1 MLARAL
7 AHPRCQLGRR
17 GLALLL
23 NAAAS
28 ETVALPDCGG
38 AIVSGH
44 SAVLRCPPLVRDV
57 LLCWDLWDRLSD
69 ELLDLLLDGLLSFL
83 APANP
88 HRLLNANRL
97 QRLGTVRSLLFA
109 CADRV
114 LSGGL
119 GGGSGGSGGRLP
131 SGRAVDRLAALLS
144 ACIGRPASF
153 PDLACLCNC
162 VLLLHPPASTY
173 VCFDANKFYFSL
185 RPFSGGGA
193 GAPSDDVIVGASL
206 SAGSASRSSRSAS
219 AESSAA
225 AAATAALATAGSHGN
240 GNNSSN
246 NNNNNNDNGADSS
259 GDSEGGDDSDG
270 GVADSPSFGERPEQ
284 QQQPDVLEGTA
295 TSRQERELF
304 RKFYAENTAPEEA
317 EDGDGDGENGEDGEG
332 EGEGDGEGEMAAG
345 MAAASPDVAEDAT
358 GSQLTAEQPP
368 AAAIIEESQQQQQ
381 LQQKQKKKEK
391 QKSSKSSTLVSD
403 RAAQGDSAAPHRL
416 LGALIG
422 LVTEIVRGLA
432 DTQLEQVLSHGLS
445 LESILALALHPSAE
459 VRVRVAQ
466 LFAVYATRA
475 AQARSLSSRLADLKA
490 FVLTGNQLRQF
501 PASQQLWSVAA
512 GLVLGSSAPVP
523 VDQPCEALAAFWKR
537 PATSLQRR
545 SVPLLLSLLEQSA
558 HSGRMFYY
566 GVSLI
571 RQLLHNSGPEWTGL
585 MIESGLVEAIVN
597 GLCAF
602 YSGAAVPAAASTSSA
617 DESADAD
624 DADDVESANFSLRV
638 LGEVELAMASV
649 AAHLFYSPDPMHSR
663 LFDDL
668 LRLFASLDAR
678 MIGRHGCA
686 SEAGEAPRHV
696 LLHMLLAVLH
706 RLFASSG
713 RPAAELMPFEQQLAG
728 KRSSLQLAE
737 SLNPLQFVES
747 QKLRDLAAIAEAV
760 TASSELTLSMTASTS
775 SVTQQQQ
782 QQFTASGVTNPVD
795 MQSST
800 SAASASLL
808 SFGGGSGGVGGGGSV
823 SETGRT
829 AELSARLR
837 RLLPAVIDT
846 LILLPP
852 LEGRLTHSVRL
863 AAVFERSVFELLLRG
878 LSECLAKR
886 RPVQWHQLMLQSRDV
901 LKVQLYRLLVH
912 LVSPASAP
920 EQRLFAVHTLAAENR
935 ARDLL
940 RLCCLASG
948 QAVASA
954 DWGPAAGLS
963 NLYGLL
969 SDMLGLPDLQYSSVR
984 DDLVNLL
991 NVLREAGAES
1001 ADPAAR
1007 ADARRAWQ
1015 LGQAEAAQAFASARQ
1030 SSLEAWMAR
1039 LRAEAGKLSHLA
1051 MDVTRLVVA
1060 AQNAQRK
1067 RLLDDMKVRLAS
1079 NVDVKRRWLNLATQ
1093 LTHEQAVWHRP
1104 SSDVPPSWQID
1115 PTEGPSRVRVRLK
1128 RCHTGL
1134 AAKFFKQSA
1143 KWKATWDPAA
1153 GPLAF
1158 LFREDRLTEDASATL
1173 FQLHRN
1179 DKIRL
1184 NRRCLSVAASA
1195 ETPGEFLIGERCMY
1209 FVGDDTVWDASQAQ
1223 ADSSGDAPQSASWS
1237 FDEVKEVHL
1246 RRYELRDN
1254 ALEIFLA
1261 SGAAYLLAFQSPRDR
1276 DEVARVVDGLE
1287 LDSRVRQLTVD
1298 EAQRQWVTGQMSNF
1312 EYLAFLNTASGRSY
1326 NDLMQYPVF
1335 PWVLADYDSAELDLT
1350 QPATFRDLARPIG
1363 TQDDSAV
1370 ARHRDKYEV
1379 LDRQYRELGPDHA
1392 TPPYHY
1398 SSHYSNSGTVL
1409 HYLVRLPPYTQL
1421 FTVYQDR
1428 HFDLPDRTFHSIRT
1442 SWRLSSKLS
1451 DSDVKELIPEFF
1463 CLPEFLINSEE
1474 LDFGVKQSGVRVDN
1488 VELPPW
1494 AADDPRRFVLIHRAA
1509 LESPLVTEKL
1519 HKWIDLIFGYKQTGK
1534 AALSSVNLFHPYT
1547 YFGAIDLDQIDDPVR
1562 RRAIETM
1569 IKTYG
1574 QTPKQLFRSPHQP
1587 PVAAAPRSGRVP
1599 GAFGVRFGNYC
1610 GSPDCQAPPQV
1621 AWCEQLAAP
1630 VAQLVLN
1637 PSPVGPSAPE
1647 VLGLCPGTCALA
1659 GGQLLVGAAD
1669 NVFRW
1674 RPAPTSASASAGA
1687 GQALG
1692 APPPDWLGDRVTAA
1706 AACGWRVFCGLRS
1719 GLLRVFSVAASST
1732 GSAAPAS
1739 SSASGAR
1746 GRAGG
1751 RIDWLGEAP
1760 VPLLGHRSAVTA
1772 AHACPEFAL
1781 LATGDAAGRVL
1792 LWDTNQVAYVRC
1804 LRPSGP
1810 PVVAL
1815 TASPTLADVAVLGQG
1830 QGSQLTVYTANGALV
1845 GSVSSGG
1852 GGGGGDRI
1860 TCSVYSSLPEGRF
1873 INCLAVGLSSGCV
1886 RLLNSWDLG
1895 DLAFIRPGLA
1905 SPAPLL
1911 ALAFSRDCRR
1921 LYVSDRD
1928 NRVFVLEAPVDPY
1941 LSGGGGSGVGGGGGG
1956 GGMGQKTS
1964 KQQFAAFL

>member
-1 MLARAL
+1 
-7 AHPRCQLGRR
+7 
-17 GLALLL
+17 
-23 NAAAS
+23 
-28 ETVALPDCGG
+28 
-38 AIVSGH
+38 
-44 SAVLRCPPLVRDV
+44 
-57 LLCWDLWDRLSD
+57 
-69 ELLDLLLDGLLSFL
+69 
-83 APANP
+83 
-88 HRLLNANRL
+88 
-97 QRLGTVRSLLFA
+97 
-109 CADRV
+109 
-114 LSGGL
+114 
-119 GGGSGGSGGRLP
+119 
-131 SGRAVDRLAALLS
+131 
-144 ACIGRPASF
+144 
-153 PDLACLCNC
+153 
-162 VLLLHPPASTY
+162 
-173 VCFDANKFYFSL
+173 
-185 RPFSGGGA
+185 
-193 GAPSDDVIVGASL
+193 
-206 SAGSASRSSRSAS
+206 
-219 AESSAA
+219 
-225 AAATAALATAGSHGN
+225 
-240 GNNSSN
+240 
-246 NNNNNNDNGADSS
+246 
-259 GDSEGGDDSDG
+259 
-270 GVADSPSFGERPEQ
+270 
-284 QQQPDVLEGTA
+284 
-295 TSRQERELF
+295 
-304 RKFYAENTAPEEA
+304 
-317 EDGDGDGENGEDGEG
+317 
-332 EGEGDGEGEMAAG
+332 
-345 MAAASPDVAEDAT
+345 
-358 GSQLTAEQPP
+358 
-368 AAAIIEESQQQQQ
+368 
-381 LQQKQKKKEK
+381 
-391 QKSSKSSTLVSD
+391 
-403 RAAQGDSAAPHRL
+403 
-416 LGALIG
+416 
-422 LVTEIVRGLA
+422 
-432 DTQLEQVLSHGLS
+432 
-445 LESILALALHPSAE
+445 
-459 VRVRVAQ
+459 
-466 LFAVYATRA
+466 
-475 AQARSLSSRLADLKA
+475 
-490 FVLTGNQLRQF
+490 
-501 PASQQLWSVAA
+501 
-512 GLVLGSSAPVP
+512 
-523 VDQPCEALAAFWKR
+523 
-537 PATSLQRR
+537 
-545 SVPLLLSLLEQSA
+545 
-558 HSGRMFYY
+558 
-566 GVSLI
+566 
-571 RQLLHNSGPEWTGL
+571 
-585 MIESGLVEAIVN
+585 
-597 GLCAF
+597 
-602 YSGAAVPAAASTSSA
+602 
-617 DESADAD
+617 
-624 DADDVESANFSLRV
+624 
-638 LGEVELAMASV
+638 
-649 AAHLFYSPDPMHSR
+649 
-663 LFDDL
+663 
-668 LRLFASLDAR
+668 
-678 MIGRHGCA
+678 
-686 SEAGEAPRHV
+686 
-696 LLHMLLAVLH
+696 
-706 RLFASSG
+706 
-713 RPAAELMPFEQQLAG
+713 
-728 KRSSLQLAE
+728 
-737 SLNPLQFVES
+737 
-747 QKLRDLAAIAEAV
+747 
-760 TASSELTLSMTASTS
+760 
-775 SVTQQQQ
+775 
-782 QQFTASGVTNPVD
+782 
-795 MQSST
+795 
-800 SAASASLL
+800 
-808 SFGGGSGGVGGGGSV
+808 
-823 SETGRT
+823 
-829 AELSARLR
+829 
-837 RLLPAVIDT
+837 
-846 LILLPP
+846 
-852 LEGRLTHSVRL
+852 
-863 AAVFERSVFELLLRG
+863 
-878 LSECLAKR
+878 
-886 RPVQWHQLMLQSRDV
+886 
-901 LKVQLYRLLVH
+901 
-912 LVSPASAP
+912 
-920 EQRLFAVHTLAAENR
+920 
-935 ARDLL
+935 
-940 RLCCLASG
+940 
-948 QAVASA
+948 
-954 DWGPAAGLS
+954 
-963 NLYGLL
+963 
-969 SDMLGLPDLQYSSVR
+969 
-984 DDLVNLL
+984 
-991 NVLREAGAES
+991 
-1001 ADPAAR
+1001 
-1007 ADARRAWQ
+1007 
-1015 LGQAEAAQAFASARQ
+1015 
-1030 SSLEAWMAR
+1030 
-1039 LRAEAGKLSHLA
+1039 
-1051 MDVTRLVVA
+1051 
-1060 AQNAQRK
+1060 
-1067 RLLDDMKVRLAS
+1067 VRLAS

-1223 ADSSGDAPQSASWS
+1223 LPPDAAAELQLPKLAAAAWYDCQSLKLMPPVVAPPDLPAPASCRCFCACARRLLTTESSRRWLPTSIRRCSGASSSASSSRLGSASWLLPSSSATLISLLANFTAQLEAAASCPPSAWSMSVSRMPLFCLSGWQSLILLMPSALVLLAIELRPALPLPLPLSLALETRLTNSSVKQALYTLTDAVVGDAVSHGDRPAEDSAGQFHNHCPPGASRQSKRGAHGEAQQQGEADESHGLSPAGLNAGHEADDGEAADSSGDAPQSASWS

-1261 SGAAYLLAFQSPRDR
+1261 NGAAYLLAFQSPRDR

-1298 EAQRQWVTGQMSNF
+1298 EAQRQWVLQRPH
-1312 EYLAFLNTASGRSY
+1312 AV
-1326 NDLMQYPVF
+1326 PVF
-1335 PWVLADYDSAELDLT
+1335 PWVLADYDSVELDLT

-1463 CLPEFLINSEE
+1463 CLPEFFINSEE

-1621 AWCEQLAAP
+1621 RCRDGASWGRP
-1630 VAQLVLN
+1630 LVLK

-1810 PVVAL
+1810 PVAAL
-1815 TASPTLADVAVLGQG
+1815 TASPTLADVAVLG
-1830 QGSQLTVYTANGALV
+1830 QLTVYTANGALV

-1860 TCSVYSSLPEGRF
+1860 TCAVYSSLPEGRF

-1886 RLLNSWDLG
+1886 RRGTGRRHEEAAAAVCGRICLILPGAAFGTAASPEQVGDTDNEQQEDNGRCHPDADVQPSEGCVQAASTRSDHHKPSVRRRHGLPPGHRERLRHDPYAIKRAASPSSNSGHHSLLPLQNSGRSQTPRAALHSVPLEISEQVVMLQHCPDAQ
-1895 DLAFIRPGLA
+1895 LAPGLNLQPCGSGHEHGTSSSSWFMPRLWPSSCA
-1905 SPAPLL
+1905 TVTATLMALPAMSKSSMDEERVHAATVGELAELSQVTVQVSAISPSLQIPPEDPAHISFIADQHQLNELL
-1911 ALAFSRDCRR
+1911 SWLSHSRPSVHQQRG
-1921 LYVSDRD
+1921 LTAA
-1928 NRVFVLEAPVDPY
+1928 NWPF
-1941 LSGGGGSGVGGGGGG
+1941 SGGGDGRLC
-1956 GGMGQKTS
+1956 GQR
-1964 KQQFAAFL
+1964 AAPLGAPKFWQSVS